1 MQGHI
6 MSSIHRPLIA
16 LLALCVIGPT
26 ARGQTQTAAPD
37 AGATFQCQDGSKM
50 VLAFA
55 QAAEGIDA
63 VVWLNGASHL
73 LAWKAPE
80 PGPVQVVWSD
90 GEHSL
95 TWSPGVQL
103 MWMASDTHLMCGRG
117 NHKH

>member
-1 MQGHI
+1 
-6 MSSIHRPLIA
+6 
-16 LLALCVIGPT
+16 
-26 ARGQTQTAAPD
+26 
-37 AGATFQCQDGSKM
+37 M

-55 QAAEGIDA
+55 QASEGIDA
-63 VVWLNGASHL
+63 VVWLNGASHR

-117 NHKH
+117 GHKH